1 MDSSP
6 ITFKLADSTQ
16 AIPAVGFGCWK
27 VAKDLAPSVVEAA
40 IKNGYRHIDCAA
52 DYGNEAEVGQGI
64 ARAIESGNVK
74 REDLWVT
81 SKLWNTFHE
90 PQHVRPACL
99 KTLKDLGLDYLDL
112 YLIHFPISLKYVP
125 FEKRYPPEWFH
136 DPNVEDPKMELIS
149 VPIQSTWEAMEA
161 LVKEGLVK
169 NIGVSNFSCQGI
181 RDLMSYANIKPAVLQ
196 VELHP
201 YLQQVN
207 LVRYAQSVGIHV
219 TAFSPLGHGASYWN
233 PSVAVI
239 NENSVKTI
247 AKKHGVTEAQI
258 VLRFGYQRGYSVIP
272 KTSKTERL
280 KENISLFNFH
290 LTNEDMEELGSLE
303 RNLRFNDPGQFC
315 ENAFNTFCP
324 IFD

>member
-1 MDSSP
+1 MGINPQFQSRCSLSRSYLSP
-6 ITFKLADSTQ
+6 RWTLLAF
-16 AIPAVGFGCWK
+16 P
-27 VAKDLAPSVVEAA
+27 
-40 IKNGYRHIDCAA
+40 KNFLIQ
-52 DYGNEAEVGQGI
+52 GNEVEVGQGI

-201 YLQQVN
+201 YLQQG
-207 LVRYAQSVGIHV
+207 L
-219 TAFSPLGHGASYWN
+219 F
-233 PSVAVI
+233 
-239 NENSVKTI
+239 EK
-247 AKKHGVTEAQI
+247 AK
-258 VLRFGYQRGYSVIP
+258 F
-272 KTSKTERL
+272 
-280 KENISLFNFH
+280 
-290 LTNEDMEELGSLE
+290 SLE
-303 RNLRFNDPGQFC
+303 TNFYK
-315 ENAFNTFCP
+315 
-324 IFD
+324 